1 MSRSNFTPMERFR
14 EILSTHGLKMMEIGI
29 NHVRVFLN
37 EKKLFD
43 YYPLRMKLFDY
54 HTWRQLT
61 YPFPGN
67 GNTAWENELE
77 DIIKEKLNLPKDK
90 PAIEIGAVLYQER
103 VYPVREITDNNGN
116 AFRVSVESLGHKL
129 EKDIQNCKPEAIE
142 LDESICYYCTEKQIK
157 ETGDADIFSMIYG

>member
-157 ETGDADIFSMIYG
+157 ETGDADIFNMIYG

>member
-90 PAIEIGAVLYQER
+90 PAIEIGAVLYHER

-157 ETGDADIFSMIYG
+157 ETGDADIFNMIYG